1 MSAADLIT
9 VMIASA
15 SGIYIAAHLDEYGK
29 FECGTLPRRITDALR
44 ITR

>member
-1 MSAADLIT
+1 MTFPDIL
-9 VMIASA
+9 VVLIASA
-15 SGIYIAAHLDEYGK
+15 AGIYIAAHLDEYGK